1 MIGLLKKEY
10 YLMEGQ
16 MKSWLIVAIFCFFY
30 SYFMNADSFLF
41 MLIILIGIMST
52 MTVFSLDKACGWDTY
67 AISLPLTRK
76 EIVEARYLFAFLID
90 IGVSLACCLLMLLR
104 GLISGGVNIPESLH
118 SLFQILLVTI
128 LMQLLLF
135 PVIYKLG
142 VEKARFVYMAVF
154 ICLSLGVLGLSRLDD
169 NGAVLAGIRINAEKP
184 CNTGKLRPLFWLL
197 PACFF
202 PCGFLSVSMKNKN
215 FENLT
220 DTYESFLHTFCKNPD
235 NNNKPIQKGMHKNG

>member
-16 MKSWLIVAIFCFFY
+16 MKSWLIVAVFCFFY

-104 GLISGGVNIPESLH
+104 GLIKGGVNIPESLH

-169 NGAVLAGIRINAEKP
+169 NGAVLAGLRLDVEKIMQY
-184 CNTGKLRPLFWLL
+184 GEIVAVILAAAGL
-197 PACFF
+197 
-202 PCGFLSVSMKNKN
+202 FLSLRLSVRI
-215 FENLT
+215 
-220 DTYESFLHTFCKNPD
+220 YEKKEF
-235 NNNKPIQKGMHKNG
+235 

>member
-16 MKSWLIVAIFCFFY
+16 MKSWLIVAVFCFFY

-104 GLISGGVNIPESLH
+104 GLINGGVNLPESLH
-118 SLFQILLVTI
+118 SLFQILLVTV

-154 ICLSLGVLGLSRLDD
+154 ICLSLGVLGLSQLDD
-169 NGAVLAGIRINAEKP
+169 NGAVLAGIRINAEKIMQY
-184 CNTGKLRPLFWLL
+184 GEIAAVILAAAGL
-197 PACFF
+197 
-202 PCGFLSVSMKNKN
+202 FLSLWLSVRI
-215 FENLT
+215 
-220 DTYESFLHTFCKNPD
+220 YEKKEF
-235 NNNKPIQKGMHKNG
+235 

>member
-16 MKSWLIVAIFCFFY
+16 MKSWLIVAVFCFFY

-52 MTVFSLDKACGWDTY
+52 MTVFSLDKDCGWDTY

-104 GLISGGVNIPESLH
+104 GLMNGGVNIPESLH

-154 ICLSLGVLGLSRLDD
+154 ICLSLGVLGLSQLDD
-169 NGAVLAGIRINAEKP
+169 NGAVLAGIRINAEKIMQY
-184 CNTGKLRPLFWLL
+184 GEIAAVILAAAGL
-197 PACFF
+197 
-202 PCGFLSVSMKNKN
+202 FLSLWLSVHI
-215 FENLT
+215 
-220 DTYESFLHTFCKNPD
+220 YEKQEF
-235 NNNKPIQKGMHKNG
+235 

>member
-16 MKSWLIVAIFCFFY
+16 MKSWLIVAVFCFFY

-90 IGVSLACCLLMLLR
+90 IGVSFACCLLMLLR
-104 GLISGGVNIPESLH
+104 GLIKGGVNIPESLH

-154 ICLSLGVLGLSRLDD
+154 ICLSLGVLGLSQLDD
-169 NGAVLAGIRINAEKP
+169 NGAVLAGIRINAEKIMQY
-184 CNTGKLRPLFWLL
+184 GEIAAVILAAAGL
-197 PACFF
+197 
-202 PCGFLSVSMKNKN
+202 FLSLWLSVRI
-215 FENLT
+215 
-220 DTYESFLHTFCKNPD
+220 YEKKEF
-235 NNNKPIQKGMHKNG
+235 

>member
-16 MKSWLIVAIFCFFY
+16 MKSWLIVAVFCFFY

-104 GLISGGVNIPESLH
+104 GLMSGGVNIPESLH

-169 NGAVLAGIRINAEKP
+169 NGAVLAGIRINAEKIMQYGEAAAVILA
-184 CNTGKLRPLFWLL
+184 TAGL
-197 PACFF
+197 
-202 PCGFLSVSMKNKN
+202 FLSLWLSVHI
-215 FENLT
+215 
-220 DTYESFLHTFCKNPD
+220 YEKQEF
-235 NNNKPIQKGMHKNG
+235 

>member
-16 MKSWLIVAIFCFFY
+16 MKSWLIVAVFCFFY

-104 GLISGGVNIPESLH
+104 GLIKGGVNIPESLH
-118 SLFQILLVTI
+118 SLFQVLLVTI

-154 ICLSLGVLGLSRLDD
+154 ICLSLGVLGLSQLDD
-169 NGAVLAGIRINAEKP
+169 NGAVLAGIRINAEKIMQY
-184 CNTGKLRPLFWLL
+184 GEIAAVILAAAGL
-197 PACFF
+197 
-202 PCGFLSVSMKNKN
+202 FLSLWLSVRI
-215 FENLT
+215 
-220 DTYESFLHTFCKNPD
+220 YEKKEF
-235 NNNKPIQKGMHKNG
+235 

>member
-104 GLISGGVNIPESLH
+104 GLINGGVNIPESLH

-169 NGAVLAGIRINAEKP
+169 NGAVLAGLRLDVEKIMQY
-184 CNTGKLRPLFWLL
+184 GEIVAVILAAAGL
-197 PACFF
+197 
-202 PCGFLSVSMKNKN
+202 FLSLRLSVRI
-215 FENLT
+215 
-220 DTYESFLHTFCKNPD
+220 YEKKEF
-235 NNNKPIQKGMHKNG
+235 

>member
-16 MKSWLIVAIFCFFY
+16 MKSWLIVAVFCFFY
-30 SYFMNADSFLF
+30 SYFMNEDSFLF

-104 GLISGGVNIPESLH
+104 GLIKGGVNIPESLH

-154 ICLSLGVLGLSRLDD
+154 ICLSLGVLGLSQLDD
-169 NGAVLAGIRINAEKP
+169 NGAVLAGIRINAEKIMQY
-184 CNTGKLRPLFWLL
+184 GEIAAVILAAAGL
-197 PACFF
+197 
-202 PCGFLSVSMKNKN
+202 FLSLWLSVRI
-215 FENLT
+215 
-220 DTYESFLHTFCKNPD
+220 YEKKEF
-235 NNNKPIQKGMHKNG
+235 

>member
-16 MKSWLIVAIFCFFY
+16 MKSWLIVAVFCFFY

-104 GLISGGVNIPESLH
+104 GLINGGVN
-118 SLFQILLVTI
+118 
-128 LMQLLLF
+128 
-135 PVIYKLG
+135 
-142 VEKARFVYMAVF
+142 
-154 ICLSLGVLGLSRLDD
+154 
-169 NGAVLAGIRINAEKP
+169 
-184 CNTGKLRPLFWLL
+184 L
-197 PACFF
+197 P
-202 PCGFLSVSMKNKN
+202 
-215 FENLT
+215 
-220 DTYESFLHTFCKNPD
+220 
-235 NNNKPIQKGMHKNG
+235 

>member
-1 MIGLLKKEY
+1 
-10 YLMEGQ
+10 
-16 MKSWLIVAIFCFFY
+16 MKSWLIVAVFCFFY

-104 GLISGGVNIPESLH
+104 GLMNGGVNIPESLH

-154 ICLSLGVLGLSRLDD
+154 ICLSLGVLGLSQLDD
-169 NGAVLAGIRINAEKP
+169 NGAVLAGIRINAEKIMQY
-184 CNTGKLRPLFWLL
+184 GEIAAVILAAAGL
-197 PACFF
+197 
-202 PCGFLSVSMKNKN
+202 FLSLWLSVHI
-215 FENLT
+215 
-220 DTYESFLHTFCKNPD
+220 YEKQEF
-235 NNNKPIQKGMHKNG
+235 

>member
-16 MKSWLIVAIFCFFY
+16 MKSWLIVAVFCFFY

-41 MLIILIGIMST
+41 MLIILIGI

-104 GLISGGVNIPESLH
+104 GLIKGGVNLPESLH

-154 ICLSLGVLGLSRLDD
+154 ICLSLGVLGLSQLDD
-169 NGAVLAGIRINAEKP
+169 NGAVLAGIRINAEKIMQY
-184 CNTGKLRPLFWLL
+184 GEAAAVILAAAGL
-197 PACFF
+197 
-202 PCGFLSVSMKNKN
+202 FLSLWLSVHI
-215 FENLT
+215 
-220 DTYESFLHTFCKNPD
+220 YEKQEF
-235 NNNKPIQKGMHKNG
+235 

>member
-16 MKSWLIVAIFCFFY
+16 MKSWLIVAVFCFFY

-104 GLISGGVNIPESLH
+104 GLIKGGVNIPESLH

-154 ICLSLGVLGLSRLDD
+154 ISLSMGVLGLSQLDD
-169 NGAVLAGIRINAEKP
+169 NGAVLAGIRINAEKIMQY
-184 CNTGKLRPLFWLL
+184 GEIAAVILAAAGL
-197 PACFF
+197 
-202 PCGFLSVSMKNKN
+202 FLSLWLSVRI
-215 FENLT
+215 
-220 DTYESFLHTFCKNPD
+220 YEKKEF
-235 NNNKPIQKGMHKNG
+235 

>member
-16 MKSWLIVAIFCFFY
+16 MKSWLIVAVFCFFY

-104 GLISGGVNIPESLH
+104 GQINGGVNLPESLH

-154 ICLSLGVLGLSRLDD
+154 ICLSLGALGLSQLDD
-169 NGAVLAGIRINAEKP
+169 NGAVLAGIRINAEKIMQY
-184 CNTGKLRPLFWLL
+184 GEIAAVILAAAGL
-197 PACFF
+197 
-202 PCGFLSVSMKNKN
+202 FLSLWLSVRI
-215 FENLT
+215 
-220 DTYESFLHTFCKNPD
+220 YEKKEF
-235 NNNKPIQKGMHKNG
+235 

>member
-16 MKSWLIVAIFCFFY
+16 MKSWLIVAVFCFFY

-104 GLISGGVNIPESLH
+104 GLMNGGVNIPESLH

-154 ICLSLGVLGLSRLDD
+154 ICLSLGVLGLSQLDD
-169 NGAVLAGIRINAEKP
+169 NGAVLAGIRINAEKIMQY
-184 CNTGKLRPLFWLL
+184 GEIAAVILAAAGL
-197 PACFF
+197 
-202 PCGFLSVSMKNKN
+202 FLSLWLSVHI
-215 FENLT
+215 
-220 DTYESFLHTFCKNPD
+220 YEKQEF
-235 NNNKPIQKGMHKNG
+235 

>member
-16 MKSWLIVAIFCFFY
+16 MKSWLIVAVFCFFY

-104 GLISGGVNIPESLH
+104 GLINGGVNIPESLH

-154 ICLSLGVLGLSRLDD
+154 ICLSLGVLGLSQMDD
-169 NGAVLAGIRINAEKP
+169 NGAVLAGIRINAEKIMQY
-184 CNTGKLRPLFWLL
+184 GEIAAVILAAGGL
-197 PACFF
+197 
-202 PCGFLSVSMKNKN
+202 FLSLWLSVHI
-215 FENLT
+215 
-220 DTYESFLHTFCKNPD
+220 YEKQEF
-235 NNNKPIQKGMHKNG
+235 

>member
-169 NGAVLAGIRINAEKP
+169 NGAVLAGIRINAEK
-184 CNTGKLRPLFWLL
+184 TMQYGEAAAVILAAAGL
-197 PACFF
+197 
-202 PCGFLSVSMKNKN
+202 FLSLWLSVRI
-215 FENLT
+215 
-220 DTYESFLHTFCKNPD
+220 YEKQEF
-235 NNNKPIQKGMHKNG
+235 

>member
-1 MIGLLKKEY
+1 
-10 YLMEGQ
+10 
-16 MKSWLIVAIFCFFY
+16 
-30 SYFMNADSFLF
+30 

-104 GLISGGVNIPESLH
+104 GLINGGVNIPESLH

-169 NGAVLAGIRINAEKP
+169 NGAVLAGLRLDVEKIMQY
-184 CNTGKLRPLFWLL
+184 GEIVAVILAAAGL
-197 PACFF
+197 
-202 PCGFLSVSMKNKN
+202 FLSLRLSVRI
-215 FENLT
+215 
-220 DTYESFLHTFCKNPD
+220 YEKKEF
-235 NNNKPIQKGMHKNG
+235 

>member
-16 MKSWLIVAIFCFFY
+16 MKSWLIVAVFCFFY

-104 GLISGGVNIPESLH
+104 GLIKGGVNIPESLH

-154 ICLSLGVLGLSRLDD
+154 ICLSLGVLGLSQLDD
-169 NGAVLAGIRINAEKP
+169 NGAVLAGIRINAEKIMQY
-184 CNTGKLRPLFWLL
+184 GEIAAVILAAAGLFISLW
-197 PACFF
+197 
-202 PCGFLSVSMKNKN
+202 LSVRI
-215 FENLT
+215 
-220 DTYESFLHTFCKNPD
+220 YEKKEF
-235 NNNKPIQKGMHKNG
+235 

>member
-16 MKSWLIVAIFCFFY
+16 MKSWLIVAVFCFFY

-104 GLISGGVNIPESLH
+104 GLMNGGVNIPESLH

-154 ICLSLGVLGLSRLDD
+154 ICLSLGVLGLSQLDD
-169 NGAVLAGIRINAEKP
+169 NGAVLAGIRINAEKIMQY
-184 CNTGKLRPLFWLL
+184 GEIAAVILAAAGL
-197 PACFF
+197 
-202 PCGFLSVSMKNKN
+202 FLSLWLSVRI
-215 FENLT
+215 
-220 DTYESFLHTFCKNPD
+220 YEKKEF
-235 NNNKPIQKGMHKNG
+235 

>member
-16 MKSWLIVAIFCFFY
+16 MKSWLIVAVFCFFY

-90 IGVSLACCLLMLLR
+90 IGVSPACCLLMLLR
-104 GLISGGVNIPESLH
+104 GLIKGGVNIPESLH

-154 ICLSLGVLGLSRLDD
+154 ICLSLGVLGLSQLDD
-169 NGAVLAGIRINAEKP
+169 NGAVLAGIRINAEKIMQY
-184 CNTGKLRPLFWLL
+184 GEIAAVILAAAGL
-197 PACFF
+197 
-202 PCGFLSVSMKNKN
+202 FLSLWLSVRI
-215 FENLT
+215 
-220 DTYESFLHTFCKNPD
+220 YEKKEF
-235 NNNKPIQKGMHKNG
+235 

>member
-16 MKSWLIVAIFCFFY
+16 MKSWLIVAVFCFFY

-104 GLISGGVNIPESLH
+104 GQINGGVNLPESLH

-154 ICLSLGVLGLSRLDD
+154 ICVSLGVLGLSQLDD
-169 NGAVLAGIRINAEKP
+169 NGAVLAGIRINAEKIMQY
-184 CNTGKLRPLFWLL
+184 GEIAAVILAAAGL
-197 PACFF
+197 
-202 PCGFLSVSMKNKN
+202 FLSLWLSVRI
-215 FENLT
+215 
-220 DTYESFLHTFCKNPD
+220 YEKKEF
-235 NNNKPIQKGMHKNG
+235 

>member
-1 MIGLLKKEY
+1 
-10 YLMEGQ
+10 MEGQ
-16 MKSWLIVAIFCFFY
+16 MKSWLIVAVFCFFY

-104 GLISGGVNIPESLH
+104 GQINGGVNLPESLH

-154 ICLSLGVLGLSRLDD
+154 ICLSLGVLGLSQLDD
-169 NGAVLAGIRINAEKP
+169 NGAVLAGIRINAEKIMQY
-184 CNTGKLRPLFWLL
+184 GEIAAVILAAAGL
-197 PACFF
+197 
-202 PCGFLSVSMKNKN
+202 FLSLWLSVRI
-215 FENLT
+215 
-220 DTYESFLHTFCKNPD
+220 YEKKEF
-235 NNNKPIQKGMHKNG
+235 

>member
-16 MKSWLIVAIFCFFY
+16 MKSWLIVAVFCFFY

-52 MTVFSLDKACGWDTY
+52 MTVFSLDN

-104 GLISGGVNIPESLH
+104 GQINGGVNLPESLH

-154 ICLSLGVLGLSRLDD
+154 ICLSLGVLGLSQLDD
-169 NGAVLAGIRINAEKP
+169 NGAVLAGIRINAEKIMQY
-184 CNTGKLRPLFWLL
+184 GEIAAVILAAAGL
-197 PACFF
+197 
-202 PCGFLSVSMKNKN
+202 FLSLWLSVRI
-215 FENLT
+215 
-220 DTYESFLHTFCKNPD
+220 YEKKEF
-235 NNNKPIQKGMHKNG
+235 

>member
-16 MKSWLIVAIFCFFY
+16 MKSWLIVAVFCFFY
-30 SYFMNADSFLF
+30 SNFMNADSFLF

-104 GLISGGVNIPESLH
+104 GLMNGGVNIPESLH

-154 ICLSLGVLGLSRLDD
+154 ICLSLGVLGLSQLDD
-169 NGAVLAGIRINAEKP
+169 NGAVLAGIRINAEKIMQY
-184 CNTGKLRPLFWLL
+184 GEAAAVILAVAGL
-197 PACFF
+197 
-202 PCGFLSVSMKNKN
+202 FLSLWLSVHI
-215 FENLT
+215 
-220 DTYESFLHTFCKNPD
+220 YEKQEF
-235 NNNKPIQKGMHKNG
+235 

>member
-16 MKSWLIVAIFCFFY
+16 MKSWLIVAVFCFFY

-104 GLISGGVNIPESLH
+104 GLIKGGVNIPESLH

-142 VEKARFVYMAVF
+142 VEKQIVYMAVF
-154 ICLSLGVLGLSRLDD
+154 ICLSLGVLGLSQLDD
-169 NGAVLAGIRINAEKP
+169 NGAVLAGIRINAEKIMQY
-184 CNTGKLRPLFWLL
+184 GEIAAVILAAAGL
-197 PACFF
+197 
-202 PCGFLSVSMKNKN
+202 FLSLWLSVRI
-215 FENLT
+215 
-220 DTYESFLHTFCKNPD
+220 YEKKEF
-235 NNNKPIQKGMHKNG
+235 

>member
-16 MKSWLIVAIFCFFY
+16 MKSWLIVAVFCFFY

-104 GLISGGVNIPESLH
+104 GLIKGGVNLPESLH

-154 ICLSLGVLGLSRLDD
+154 ICLILGVLGLSQLDD
-169 NGAVLAGIRINAEKP
+169 NGAVLAGIRINAEKIMQY
-184 CNTGKLRPLFWLL
+184 GEAAAVILAAAGL
-197 PACFF
+197 
-202 PCGFLSVSMKNKN
+202 FLSLWLSVHI
-215 FENLT
+215 
-220 DTYESFLHTFCKNPD
+220 YEKQEF
-235 NNNKPIQKGMHKNG
+235 

>member
-16 MKSWLIVAIFCFFY
+16 MKSWLIVAVFCFFY

-104 GLISGGVNIPESLH
+104 GLIKGGVNIPENVH
-118 SLFQILLVTI
+118 SLVQILLVTI

-154 ICLSLGVLGLSRLDD
+154 ICLSLGVLGLSQLDD
-169 NGAVLAGIRINAEKP
+169 NGAVLAGIRINAEKIMQY
-184 CNTGKLRPLFWLL
+184 GEIAAVILAAAGL
-197 PACFF
+197 
-202 PCGFLSVSMKNKN
+202 FLSLWLSVRI
-215 FENLT
+215 
-220 DTYESFLHTFCKNPD
+220 YEKKEF
-235 NNNKPIQKGMHKNG
+235 

>member
-41 MLIILIGIMST
+41 MLIMLIGIMST

-169 NGAVLAGIRINAEKP
+169 NGAVLAGIRINAEK
-184 CNTGKLRPLFWLL
+184 TMQYGEAAAVILAAAGL
-197 PACFF
+197 
-202 PCGFLSVSMKNKN
+202 FLSLWLSVRI
-215 FENLT
+215 
-220 DTYESFLHTFCKNPD
+220 YEKQEF
-235 NNNKPIQKGMHKNG
+235 

>member
-16 MKSWLIVAIFCFFY
+16 MKSWLIVAVFCFFY

-104 GLISGGVNIPESLH
+104 GLIKGGVNLPESLH
-118 SLFQILLVTI
+118 SLFQILLVN
-128 LMQLLLF
+128 
-135 PVIYKLG
+135 
-142 VEKARFVYMAVF
+142 MAVF
-154 ICLSLGVLGLSRLDD
+154 ICLSLGVLGLSQLDD
-169 NGAVLAGIRINAEKP
+169 NGAVLAGIRINAEKIMQY
-184 CNTGKLRPLFWLL
+184 GEAAAVILAAAGL
-197 PACFF
+197 
-202 PCGFLSVSMKNKN
+202 FLSLWLSVHI
-215 FENLT
+215 
-220 DTYESFLHTFCKNPD
+220 YEKQEF
-235 NNNKPIQKGMHKNG
+235 

>member
-16 MKSWLIVAIFCFFY
+16 MKSWLIVAVFCFFY
-30 SYFMNADSFLF
+30 SYFMNADSFLL

-90 IGVSLACCLLMLLR
+90 IAVGAACFLFTLLR
-104 GLISGGVNIPESLH
+104 HRISGGGSIPESLH
-118 SLFQILLVTI
+118 SLFQMLLVTL

-154 ICLSLGVLGLSRLDD
+154 ICISMGMLGLSRLDD
-169 NGAVLAGIRINAEKP
+169 SGAVLAEIRLNADKIIQYGEAAAVILAVTGLFLSLWLSIRIYEK
-184 CNTGKLRPLFWLL
+184 KEF
-197 PACFF
+197 
-202 PCGFLSVSMKNKN
+202 
-215 FENLT
+215 
-220 DTYESFLHTFCKNPD
+220 
-235 NNNKPIQKGMHKNG
+235 

>member
-104 GLISGGVNIPESLH
+104 GLIKGGVNLPESLH

-154 ICLSLGVLGLSRLDD
+154 ICLSLGVLGLSQLDD
-169 NGAVLAGIRINAEKP
+169 NGAVLAGIRINSEKIMQY
-184 CNTGKLRPLFWLL
+184 GEIAAVILAAAGL
-197 PACFF
+197 
-202 PCGFLSVSMKNKN
+202 FLSLWLSVRI
-215 FENLT
+215 
-220 DTYESFLHTFCKNPD
+220 YEKKEF
-235 NNNKPIQKGMHKNG
+235 

>member
-16 MKSWLIVAIFCFFY
+16 MKSWLIVAVFCFFY

-104 GLISGGVNIPESLH
+104 GLIKGGVNIPESLH

-154 ICLSLGVLGLSRLDD
+154 ICLSLGVLGLSQLDD
-169 NGAVLAGIRINAEKP
+169 NGAVLAGIRINAEKIMQY
-184 CNTGKLRPLFWLL
+184 GEIAAVILAAAGL
-197 PACFF
+197 
-202 PCGFLSVSMKNKN
+202 FLSLWLSVRI
-215 FENLT
+215 
-220 DTYESFLHTFCKNPD
+220 YEKKELSLIH
-235 NNNKPIQKGMHKNG
+235 I

>member
-16 MKSWLIVAIFCFFY
+16 MKSWLIVAVFCFFY

-104 GLISGGVNIPESLH
+104 GQINGGVNLPESLH

-154 ICLSLGVLGLSRLDD
+154 ICLSLGVLGLSQLDD
-169 NGAVLAGIRINAEKP
+169 NGAVLAGIRINAEKIMQY
-184 CNTGKLRPLFWLL
+184 GEIAAVILAAAGL
-197 PACFF
+197 
-202 PCGFLSVSMKNKN
+202 FLSLWLSVRI
-215 FENLT
+215 
-220 DTYESFLHTFCKNPD
+220 YEKKEF
-235 NNNKPIQKGMHKNG
+235 

>member
-16 MKSWLIVAIFCFFY
+16 MKSWLIVAVFCFFY
-30 SYFMNADSFLF
+30 SYFMNEDSFLF

-104 GLISGGVNIPESLH
+104 GLIKGGVNIPESLH

-154 ICLSLGVLGLSRLDD
+154 ICLSLGVLGLSQLDD
-169 NGAVLAGIRINAEKP
+169 NGAVLAGIRINAEKIMQY
-184 CNTGKLRPLFWLL
+184 GEIAAVILAAAGL
-197 PACFF
+197 
-202 PCGFLSVSMKNKN
+202 FLSLWLSVHI
-215 FENLT
+215 
-220 DTYESFLHTFCKNPD
+220 YEEQEF
-235 NNNKPIQKGMHKNG
+235 

>member
-16 MKSWLIVAIFCFFY
+16 MKSWLIVAVFCFFY

-104 GLISGGVNIPESLH
+104 GLMNGGVNIPESLH

-154 ICLSLGVLGLSRLDD
+154 ICLSLGVLGLSQLDD
-169 NGAVLAGIRINAEKP
+169 NGAVLAGIRINAEKIMQY
-184 CNTGKLRPLFWLL
+184 GEI
-197 PACFF
+197 AA
-202 PCGFLSVSMKNKN
+202 V
-215 FENLT
+215 NL
-220 DTYESFLHTFCKNPD
+220 
-235 NNNKPIQKGMHKNG
+235 

>member
-16 MKSWLIVAIFCFFY
+16 MKSWLIVAVFCFFY

-76 EIVEARYLFAFLID
+76 VNRGKSRLSVSRFLYRYRCQ
-90 IGVSLACCLLMLLR
+90 SLPAVCLCFLR
-104 GLISGGVNIPESLH
+104 GLIKGGVNLPESLH

-154 ICLSLGVLGLSRLDD
+154 ICLSLGVLGLSQLDD
-169 NGAVLAGIRINAEKP
+169 NGAVLAGIRINAEKIMQY
-184 CNTGKLRPLFWLL
+184 GEAAAVILAAAGL
-197 PACFF
+197 
-202 PCGFLSVSMKNKN
+202 FLSLWLSVHI
-215 FENLT
+215 
-220 DTYESFLHTFCKNPD
+220 YEKQEF
-235 NNNKPIQKGMHKNG
+235 

>member
-104 GLISGGVNIPESLH
+104 GLVSGGVNIPESLH

-169 NGAVLAGIRINAEKP
+169 NGAVLAGIRINAEK
-184 CNTGKLRPLFWLL
+184 TMQYGEAAAVILAAAGL
-197 PACFF
+197 
-202 PCGFLSVSMKNKN
+202 FLSLWLSVRI
-215 FENLT
+215 
-220 DTYESFLHTFCKNPD
+220 YEKQEF
-235 NNNKPIQKGMHKNG
+235 

>member
-16 MKSWLIVAIFCFFY
+16 MKSWLIVAVFCFFY

-104 GLISGGVNIPESLH
+104 GQINGGVILPESLH

-154 ICLSLGVLGLSRLDD
+154 ICLSLGVLGLSQLDD
-169 NGAVLAGIRINAEKP
+169 NGAVLAGIRINAEKIMQY
-184 CNTGKLRPLFWLL
+184 GEIAAVILAAAGL
-197 PACFF
+197 
-202 PCGFLSVSMKNKN
+202 FLSLWLSVRI
-215 FENLT
+215 
-220 DTYESFLHTFCKNPD
+220 YEKKEF
-235 NNNKPIQKGMHKNG
+235 

>member
-16 MKSWLIVAIFCFFY
+16 MKRWLIVAVFCFFY

-104 GLISGGVNIPESLH
+104 GLINGGVNIPESLH

-169 NGAVLAGIRINAEKP
+169 NGAVLAGLRLDVEKIMQY
-184 CNTGKLRPLFWLL
+184 GEIVAVILAAAGL
-197 PACFF
+197 
-202 PCGFLSVSMKNKN
+202 FLSLRLSVRI
-215 FENLT
+215 
-220 DTYESFLHTFCKNPD
+220 YEKKEF
-235 NNNKPIQKGMHKNG
+235 